1 VDEIPVSELTNI
13 QELNSLETWE
23 GNSGPQVLDL
33 QVFWTK
39 DNGGTVAVSDGARSA
54 KHWCL
59 GFLILASPME
69 ASLC

>member
-1 VDEIPVSELTNI
+1 VDEIPVSELTKI

-39 DNGGTVAVSDGARSA
+39 DNGGIAAGSDGAWSA
-54 KHWCL
+54 EHWCL
-59 GFLILASPME
+59 GLLIPASPME

>member
-1 VDEIPVSELTNI
+1 VDEIPVSELTEI
-13 QELNSLETWE
+13 QELKSLQAWE

-33 QVFWTK
+33 QVFWTR
-39 DNGGTVAVSDGARSA
+39 DNGGIAAVSDGAWSA

-59 GFLILASPME
+59 GFLIPGSPME